1 MSPHDQPCDILEV
14 VCFFNRGGDDLI
26 ATRIAE
32 ALSFFHNG
40 HDRFLKFGHDVGG
53 FTGGRA
59 DAGSPRHQE
68 SDGAHEVLF
77 RDVIHPLY
85 GFNNVGRVDVHDELP
100 DCVSFRQAKEDT
112 RVHE

>member
-1 MSPHDQPCDILEV
+1 MSPDDQPCDILEV
-14 VCFFNRGGDDLI
+14 VCFFDRGGDDLI

-32 ALSFFHNG
+32 VLSFFHNG

-53 FTGGRA
+53 FTRGRT

-77 RDVIHPLY
+77 RDVIHPLDLVQPFQE
-85 GFNNVGRVDVHDELP
+85 GHMPAR
-100 DCVSFRQAKEDT
+100 
-112 RVHE
+112 